1 MNYIIVDLEAT
12 CWEDIS
18 ETATM
23 EIIEIGAVF
32 LHGPGFQP
40 YSEFEQFVQPQIN
53 TDLSEFCKK
62 LTGITQNHVDNAI
75 KFPEAFEKFLNWI
88 GEEPYKLCSWG
99 MFDLDIFQVECA
111 RYKLAFSKNFAGHIN
126 LKELYA
132 RAYNTKPT
140 IGLRE
145 AMQKRMLKFEGRLH
159 RGIDDA
165 RNIAVVAQP
174 ILILDE

>member
-1 MNYIIVDLEAT
+1 MNYVIVDLEAT
-12 CWEDIS
+12 CWEEKS
-18 ETATM
+18 ETKNM

-32 LHGPGFQP
+32 LHGVNFQP
-40 YSEFEQFVQPQIN
+40 YSEFDQFVQPQIN
-53 TDLSEFCKK
+53 PDLSEFCHK
-62 LTGITQNHVDNAI
+62 LTGIAQNHVDNAMQ
-75 KFPEAFEKFLNWI
+75 FPEAFEKFLNWI
-88 GEEPYKLCSWG
+88 GDEPYKLCSWG
-99 MFDLDIFQVECA
+99 MFDLEIFQVECE
-111 RYKLAFSKNFAGHIN
+111 RYRLDFPKSFAGHIN

-165 RNIAVVAQP
+165 RNIARVAQP
-174 ILILDE
+174 ILILDY